1 MIGLDELPL
10 WYYPAYRKALRD
22 LREAL
27 QKSSDHI
34 KRCGMNNT
42 KGICAIIGLVLN
54 DPKKLMY
61 SQSLTGY
68 EVPEPYLS
76 KFRAWKKKQKESRQ

>member
-1 MIGLDELPL
+1 MDDLPL

-42 KGICAIIGLVLN
+42 KGVCAIIGIVLN
-54 DPKKLMY
+54 DPEKLMY
-61 SQSLTGY
+61 SQSLKGY
-68 EVPEPYLS
+68 EVPKSYLS
-76 KFRAWKKKQKESRQ
+76 KFRAWQKKQKEAQP